1 MWTMT
6 RTETDESHAC
16 IAPAQPAAVEEM
28 GRRRDNP
35 RGTRGLTC
43 RSTHRFRVS
52 TLSRGGLH
60 MLALL
65 GVAMAGI
72 NKYDGLTELQ
82 APFDNNQHTEVCA
95 PADPRPCPI
104 LAMKSPLVKVR
115 SQEEQVLLRQ
125 ITTLSDEE
133 REQGAKIPFFIYNY
147 KTDSGGNKRYTVYNG
162 TETVKLTI
170 ETSMGSAPPPG
181 PQAYEDCE
189 VIIQAEAT
197 EFKGEATLTTGPFQ
211 WSATGTLRQLNCL
224 LGKVFFEKKGA
235 VQCTQKQIAED
246 GALSIITVYIRNAEG
261 TNSFSAPDGTR
272 FSFKKP
278 IAIFR
283 EEVLSRPFVSRCPTF
298 SYPFPDRT
306 QIPSTGLPDIE
317 QPIPITSWN
326 RSRLTSGLGGLC
338 MTEPIATY
346 PEKMTQVVTSP

>member
-1 MWTMT
+1 MT

-35 RGTRGLTC
+35 RGTRGRTC

-60 MLALL
+60 ILALL

-72 NKYDGLTELQ
+72 KKYDGLTELQ
-82 APFDNNQHTEVCA
+82 APFDNNQHTQLCA
-95 PADPRPCPI
+95 LADPRPCPI

-115 SQEEQVLLRQ
+115 SQEPQLLLRQ

-133 REQGAKIPFFIYNY
+133 REQGATIPFFIYNY
-147 KTDSGGNKRYTVYNG
+147 KSDSAGGNKRYTVYNG

-181 PQAYEDCE
+181 PQAYKVCGE
-189 VIIQAEAT
+189 IIIDAGAG
-197 EFKGEATLTTGPFQ
+197 FKEESTLTTGPFQ
-211 WSATGTLRQLNCL
+211 WSATGTLSQLNCL

-246 GALSIITVYIRNAEG
+246 GALSIITVYIRNAGG

-306 QIPSTGLPDIE
+306 QIPSTGLPEIE

-338 MTEPIATY
+338 LTEPIATY

>member
-1 MWTMT
+1 
-6 RTETDESHAC
+6 
-16 IAPAQPAAVEEM
+16 
-28 GRRRDNP
+28 
-35 RGTRGLTC
+35 
-43 RSTHRFRVS
+43 
-52 TLSRGGLH
+52 

-72 NKYDGLTELQ
+72 KKYDGLTELQ
-82 APFDNNQHTEVCA
+82 APFDNHQHTEVCA

-115 SQEEQVLLRQ
+115 SQEPQLLLRQ

-133 REQGAKIPFFIYNY
+133 REQGATIPFFIYNY
-147 KTDSGGNKRYTVYNG
+147 KSDSAGGNKRYTVYNG

-181 PQAYEDCE
+181 PDAYKVCNPQDQSTGLM
-189 VIIQAEAT
+189 IIDAGPT
-197 EFKGEATLTTGPFQ
+197 GFKEEATLTTGPFQ
-211 WSATGTLRQLNCL
+211 WSATGTLSQLNCL

-261 TNSFSAPDGTR
+261 TNSLSAPDGTR

-338 MTEPIATY
+338 LTEPIATY